1 VDLGT
6 GSKSLKYITSPFSF
20 PHPPGCSPILLIQS
34 APPSARPLV
43 RVLLSDARAL
53 PSHSATAASRAGAE
67 HIAEGNHADMVAGF
81 AASKSLAH
89 PRAWQLPPSSL
100 LVPVCHLHRLNTE
113 EEIQRPDG
121 NSRRP
126 GGGVLSLAPLCH
138 RCYSI

>member
-6 GSKSLKYITSPFSF
+6 ESKSLKYILPAPSPSPVRLAALQFSRSDLRRL
-20 PHPPGCSPILLIQS
+20 PP
-34 APPSARPLV
+34 V

-53 PSHSATAASRAGAE
+53 PSHSATTASRVGAE
-67 HIAEGNHADMVAGF
+67 HIAEGNHADMVVGF

-100 LVPVCHLHRLNTE
+100 LVPVCHLHRLDTE